1 MKRREFLEL
10 SAAAAAAAALP
21 FATRSSADEGD
32 APRFLFV
39 VEGNGFEPASVLCD
53 SAREAMDEIAGEP
66 IARSRWWYNR
76 YRNDAPVELA
86 TPDLATSRY
95 LSETFGSA
103 FPLEPL
109 TEEGVADDATVLLGL
124 SSRIVGGGHSGFHGA
139 LSSTRT
145 IGGRPG
151 GPTIDA
157 LLAAL
162 PHVRGETP
170 FDAYRVG
177 VGGGSAIDFGT
188 CAYDRARPAPLILD
202 VASAYE
208 FAYGAFTEGDARLA
222 FERRDRML
230 RFAATDLAAAERTFS
245 GNAREL
251 AKLGT
256 YGESIA
262 SLLESQERLRGMD
275 VVAPPA
281 PATDLSPIPR
291 FEALVDLAT
300 STLIDGLAPVAVV
313 GSGTGGAFGLH
324 YTTISATARHDM
336 QHGSGG
342 DPALLDAIRQVNR
355 AQVGAIARA
364 ARRLRDAGMLE
375 RTVIVWIGDNGEQ
388 HHSTAS
394 EFPVLL
400 LGGSALGLRRGG
412 RTVIYPGIG
421 SPGHRQVSNLWN
433 TLGYAAGHALDDF
446 GGEEGDLRSAFGP
459 LDEMLTR

>member
-1 MKRREFLEL
+1 MKRRDFLKL
-10 SAAAAAAAALP
+10 SAAAAAAASLP
-21 FATRSSADEGD
+21 FAPRLSADEGD
-32 APRFLFV
+32 APRFLFI
-39 VEGNGFEPASVLCD
+39 VEGNGFEPASLLCD
-53 SAREAMDEIAGEP
+53 SAREAMGELAGMP
-66 IARSRWWYNR
+66 IERSRWWYNR
-76 YRNDAPVELA
+76 YRHDAPMEIA
-86 TPDLATSRY
+86 TPDLARSNY
-95 LSETFGSA
+95 LRDTFGTA

-109 TEEGVADDATVLLGL
+109 EEEGVVDQATVLLGL

-157 LLAAL
+157 YLAAL
-162 PHVRGETP
+162 PDVRGETP
-170 FDAYRVG
+170 FDAFRVG

-251 AKLGT
+251 SKLGT
-256 YGESIA
+256 YGGSIA
-262 SLLESQERLRGMD
+262 SLIESQERLRGMD
-275 VVAPPA
+275 LVAPPA
-281 PATDLSPIPR
+281 PATDLTPIPR
-291 FEALVDLAT
+291 FDALVDLAT

-324 YTTISATARHDM
+324 YSTISATARHDM

-342 DPALLDAIRQVNR
+342 APALLDAIRQVNR
-355 AQVGAIARA
+355 AHVAAIARS
-364 ARRLRDAGMLE
+364 ARRLADAGMLD

-400 LGGSALGLRRGG
+400 LGGSALGLRPGG
-412 RTVIYPGIG
+412 RTVIYPGIS
-421 SPGHRQVSNLWN
+421 SPNHRQISNLWN
-433 TLGYAAGHALDDF
+433 TLGYAAGQTLDGF
-446 GGEEGDLRSAFGP
+446 GGEEGDLRKSFGP
-459 LDEMLTR
+459 LDELL